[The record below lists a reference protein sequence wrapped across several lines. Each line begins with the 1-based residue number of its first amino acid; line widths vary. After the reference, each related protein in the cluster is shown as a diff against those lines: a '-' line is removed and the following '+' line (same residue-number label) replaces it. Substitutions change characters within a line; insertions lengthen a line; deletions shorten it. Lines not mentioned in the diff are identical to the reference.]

1 MINIE
6 QLPVLNDNY
15 ALILTCSETGE
26 VALIDAA
33 PSEEIERHLI
43 DNKIRPSKIF
53 VTHHHWDH
61 TDGIAALRKRFDLT
75 VYAPKAEQK
84 DFADFDVAITP
95 GDQVPFGATHF
106 ETIFCPGHT
115 YGHIAYF
122 EPNQK
127 LLFAG
132 DALFSLGCG
141 RMFDRPADAMWAG
154 LERLRNLPD
163 DTQLYCGHE
172 YTLSN
177 GAFALSVDGENT
189 ALKKR
194 VAEAEAQRATNQ
206 PTLPTSLGEEKQA
219 NPFLRADDPALQ
231 KAMKTEGQPTYET
244 FAALRAAKDQF

>member
-1 MINIE
+1 MIKIE
-6 QLPVLNDNY
+6 QIPVLESNY

-26 VALIDAA
+26 TALVDAA
-33 PSEEIERHLI
+33 PSEEIERHLV
-43 DNKIRPSKIF
+43 DNKINPTKIF

-75 VYAPKAEQK
+75 VYAPKEEQK
-84 DFADFDVAITP
+84 DFAYFDVAVTP
-95 GDQVPFGATHF
+95 GDKVPFGANSL

-127 LLFAG
+127 LLLAG

-141 RMFDRPADAMWAG
+141 RMFDGPAEAMWAG
-154 LERLRNLPD
+154 LERLRALPD

-177 GAFALSVDGENT
+177 GAFALSVDGNNQ

-194 VAEAEAQRATNQ
+194 VAEADAQRATNQ
-206 PTLPTSLGEEKQA
+206 PTLPTTMGEEKRA

-231 KAMKTEGQPTYET
+231 KAMNTEGQPTYKT